1 MKGGR
6 RLYYLAGTAVL
17 LALAGCGRG
26 FVSYGERETWRHEAE
41 LQCLK
46 SGAVKV
52 GSTKVQIQPIE
63 GPGMCGA
70 DFPLKVAA
78 LGEGSVLGFLDDDP
92 RPPGRIPN
100 GGQEMPRFPQ
110 TYQQSQQYQQP
121 QYQPAQP
128 QYQQPA
134 QPQYMQSSQ
143 PQYQQAP
150 QYQQPQ
156 YSQPQQP
163 QYARPGEPMS
173 LDAPAANNGARPQY
187 APQQQYQPQQAYPQ
201 QQYQQPSQQ
210 YAPQYSRQNMPD
222 DIPDDAVLPDRSGR
236 VAPRTQPAYSTPVY
250 QQPQRQT
257 PSLGPARGPRFT
269 GAVAATVTPAA
280 TLACP
285 LVSAL
290 DRWVMDGVQP
300 AAMRWFGQPV
310 VEIKQISAY
319 SCRSMQGDS
328 STSRIS
334 EHAFGNALDVAGFR
348 LADGRKV
355 MVRDGWHGAPEEQG
369 FLRDVHMAACDI
381 FSTVLAPGYNAAH
394 YDHIHVDLMRR
405 ESGRHPCRPDAI
417 SGEMAAAKAR
427 SMYAQKRGPLY
438 TGSVMTTQAA
448 APKTQIAIPGEDGFV
463 LEEEPDTSVTGSIGS
478 KPARNEA
485 IPGADGEFDD
495 EPVAAAP
502 VISRSKPGMP
512 MRTPDY

>member
-1 MKGGR
+1 
-6 RLYYLAGTAVL
+6 
-17 LALAGCGRG
+17 
-26 FVSYGERETWRHEAE
+26 
-41 LQCLK
+41 
-46 SGAVKV
+46 
-52 GSTKVQIQPIE
+52 
-63 GPGMCGA
+63 MCGA

-78 LGEGSVLGFLDDDP
+78 LGEGQVLGFLDDDP

-128 QYQQPA
+128 QY
-134 QPQYMQSSQ
+134 MQSSQ
-143 PQYQQAP
+143 PQYQQP

-156 YSQPQQP
+156 YSQP

-173 LDAPAANNGARPQY
+173 LDAPGNNSALSARTTPQY

-201 QQYQQPSQQ
+201 QQYQQPQQAYPQQQYQQPTQQ

-222 DIPDDAVLPDRSGR
+222 DIPDDAILPDRSGR
-236 VAPRTQPAYSTPVY
+236 AAPRTQPAYNAPVY
-250 QQPQRQT
+250 QQPQRQM

-285 LVSAL
+285 LVSSL

-334 EHAFGNALDVAGFR
+334 EHAFGNALDIAGFR

-355 MVRDGWHGAPEEQG
+355 TVRDGWHGAPEEQG

-417 SGEMAAAKAR
+417 PGEVAAAKAR
-427 SMYAQKRGPLY
+427 SMYAHNKRSPLY

-448 APKTQIAIPGEDGFV
+448 EPKKQIAIPGEDGFV
-463 LEEEPDTSVTGSIGS
+463 LEEEPDTSVTGSIGN
-478 KPARNEA
+478 KPKTNQA

-495 EPVAAAP
+495 EPVAVAP
-502 VISRSKPGMP
+502 VLSRRKAKASGMP